1 MSKAVTFFE
10 SFFFYWTSVKPEM
23 KLPVTP
29 SSLPLNIAL
38 CALGG
43 IKKKKRGGGIVDNTG
58 YNIHNERH
66 CCV

>member
-1 MSKAVTFFE
+1 M
-10 SFFFYWTSVKPEM
+10 KPEM

-43 IKKKKRGGGIVDNTG
+43 IKKKKEKKGGGGIVDNTG

>member
-1 MSKAVTFFE
+1 M
-10 SFFFYWTSVKPEM
+10 KPEM

-43 IKKKKRGGGIVDNTG
+43 IKKKGGAGGWGGSVDNTG